1 MNTLTRIFIAA
12 LADTA
17 LLSTTGW
24 PAAATDYPRKP
35 VTVIVPFDPGG
46 PVEIMGRIFVD
57 KLSQRLGQQFL
68 IETKPGASTA
78 IGTEQVVRAKNDGYT
93 LLYTSVSSLI
103 TLELTKKGELSFNAA
118 SDLAPVATTHTGA
131 YVLYVNPSLGF
142 KTAKEFIND
151 AKAKPG
157 EYSYSSTGVGAH
169 TYFTS
174 ELFKNMTGTDILH
187 IPYKGTGPATQ
198 AVVSNEVSMI
208 FGSPVLHQQYGKTGQ
223 LTPLGVTSPKPVSQ
237 LPDIPALA
245 DTVPGFQ
252 STYAFTFFAPKDTP
266 KEIVDKLNAE
276 INQILELPDVKQ
288 KILAVGEPGGSSPQ
302 QMKTDMATELSTLQ
316 ELVDKVGLKLE

>member
-1 MNTLTRIFIAA
+1 MKKMNLVAVLTAVFLVPLTGALPVNAA
-12 LADTA
+12 N
-17 LLSTTGW
+17 
-24 PAAATDYPRKP
+24 YPTKP

-103 TLELTKKGELSFNAA
+103 TLELTKKGQLSFNAA

-142 KTAKEFIND
+142 TTAKQLID
-151 AKAKPG
+151 AAKDKPG
-157 EYSYSSTGVGAH
+157 EYSYSSTGIGAH

-198 AVVSNEVSMI
+198 AVVANEVSMI

-223 LTPLGVTSPKPVSQ
+223 LTALGVTSPKPISQ
-237 LPDIPALA
+237 LPDIPPLG
-245 DTVPGFQ
+245 DMVPGFQ
-252 STYAFTFFAPKDTP
+252 SIYAFTFFAPKDTP
-266 KEIVDKLNAE
+266 KEIVDRLNAE

-288 KILAVGEPGGSSPQ
+288 KILAVGEPGGSSPE
-302 QMKTDMATELSTLQ
+302 QMKADMATELRTLEQ
-316 ELVDKVGLKLE
+316 LVEKVGLKLE